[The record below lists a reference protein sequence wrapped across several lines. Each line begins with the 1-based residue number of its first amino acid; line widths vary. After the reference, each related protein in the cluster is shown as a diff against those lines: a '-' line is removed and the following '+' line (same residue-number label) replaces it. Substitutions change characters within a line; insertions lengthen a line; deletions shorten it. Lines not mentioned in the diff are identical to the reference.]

1 MTFHINWSGAEKKW
15 RVAIDGD
22 FNNPKF
28 AIEVIMKAPSKTVS
42 EPMKFIYCEGEAQW
56 DKMKLTII

>member
-15 RVAIDGD
+15 RVVIDGD

-28 AIEVIMKAPSKTVS
+28 ATYIIMLKPCRTVS
-42 EPMKFIYCEGEAQW
+42 EPMNFIYCEGKEQW
-56 DKMKLTII
+56 NLTILTIT